1 MIKMIK
7 LPEEQIERLKKSKYV
22 VSVNENQ
29 VNFTDE
35 FKQLALQE
43 WNSGV
48 CPKEIFDKYD
58 IGYAVLGGCRSRN
71 NLRRWEKQE
80 SRLEGFQ
87 RIKGSGR
94 PKKPTFSSVEEENKY
109 LKDQLEYQRQEI
121 EFLKKLKALEVK
133 YQRKKNTK

>member
-1 MIKMIK
+1 MKKITK
-7 LPEEQIERLKKSKYV
+7 EQMERLEKSEHV
-22 VSVNENQ
+22 ASVNENQ
-29 VNFTDE
+29 VVFTDE

-43 WNSGV
+43 WKSGV
-48 CPKEIFDKYD
+48 GPKQIFDKYD
-58 IGYAVLGGCRSRN
+58 IGYAILGPCRVKN
-71 NLRRWEKQE
+71 NLDRWKKQE

-94 PKKPTFSSVEEENKY
+94 PKKPTFNSVEEENEY
-109 LKDQLEYQRQEI
+109 LKNQLEYQQQEI

>member
-1 MIKMIK
+1 MKKITK
-7 LPEEQIERLKKSKYV
+7 EQIERLEKSEHV
-22 VSVNENQ
+22 ASVNENQ
-29 VNFTDE
+29 VVFTDE

-43 WNSGV
+43 WKSGV
-48 CPKEIFDKYD
+48 GPKQIFDKYD
-58 IGYAVLGGCRSRN
+58 IGYAILGTCRVKN
-71 NLRRWEKQE
+71 NLDRWKKQE

-94 PKKPTFSSVEEENKY
+94 PKKPTFNSVEEENEY
-109 LKDQLEYQRQEI
+109 LKNQLEYQQQEI

>member
-1 MIKMIK
+1 MKK
-7 LPEEQIERLKKSKYV
+7 LTKEQIERLKKSEHV
-22 VSVNENQ
+22 ASVNENQ
-29 VNFTDE
+29 VVFTDE

-43 WNSGV
+43 WKSGV
-48 CPKEIFDKYD
+48 GPKQIFDKYD
-58 IGYAVLGGCRSRN
+58 IGYAILGKCRVKN
-71 NLRRWEKQE
+71 NLDRWKKQE

-94 PKKPTFSSVEEENKY
+94 PKKPTFNSVEEENEY
-109 LKDQLEYQRQEI
+109 LKNQLEYQQQEI